1 MDHVVFVRALE
12 RLSVDDIRALARDLG
27 TSTASPADDV
37 ALARATLHIEHAVR
51 RRHRKAEAGTAGH
64 AASRAVVAV
73 AEREGVAL
81 PDPDVTRV
89 ARAAAQ
95 IARGLVVAEVTAA
108 DLRLLA
114 LPWSRVPEAMVLTAV
129 TAA

>member
-1 MDHVVFVRALE
+1 MDHVVFVGALE

-27 TSTASPADDV
+27 SLTASPADDV
-37 ALARATLHIEHAVR
+37 AFTRATIRIERAVR
-51 RRHRKAEAGTAGH
+51 RGHRREEAHVAGL
-64 AASRAVVAV
+64 AASHAVVEA
-73 AEREGVAL
+73 AERHGVAL

-95 IARGLVVAEVTAA
+95 IARGLVVAELTAP

-114 LPWSRVPEAMVLTAV
+114 LPWSRVPEAIALTAI